1 MKLQKKETINIKEI
15 TNEEWSKNKTKSSEL
30 CLFHGFTPLNQLDLI
45 NRFNTI
51 KQSLKNLINGG
62 ISNPTENQPVT
73 HHHCRQSNY
82 TPNQQILSFVSDFH
96 NNKRQINNRKITHV
110 CQIGIGGSVT
120 GPKAIINALINWNY
134 TQKITPAFISSHDE
148 SHISKTLSKLNL
160 ESTLFI
166 IASKSGKTIEIEKII
181 SAIVSL
187 TKVTQSS
194 FLKNQCVTITT
205 KGSPLNNHAYLENF
219 LFESS
224 VGGRFS
230 TTSPIGT
237 LILGLCFGKTVMQEF
252 LAGANAADKIQLSE
266 SNLNFNIAFQLAAL
280 NVSYRNDFELQNL
293 AMVPYGES
301 LKELTFFIV
310 QLISE
315 SLGKET
321 TLNGSKSITNN
332 CPQII
337 HGLGPDAQHSIFQQL
352 HQSKTVIPCEFIFT
366 QPKMKNQH
374 HILQQICG
382 QMVALAKGQ
391 KTDDLAH
398 YFSGNRP
405 SILLLLKSNSAK
417 GLGELIATYE
427 NRVMFEALLL
437 NINAF
442 DQPGVELGKKLTKA
456 ISEHGK
462 DQASQLFKTIQNN
475 N

>member
-1 MKLQKKETINIKEI
+1 MKPEKKEAIHLKEI
-15 TNEEWSKNKTKSSEL
+15 TSEAWAKCKTKTNEL
-30 CLFHGFTPLNQLDLI
+30 SLYHGFSPLNQLDLAD
-45 NRFNTI
+45 RFNTI
-51 KQSLKNLINGG
+51 KQPLNNLINGE
-62 ISNPTENQPVT
+62 ISNPTEKQPVT
-73 HHHCRQSNY
+73 HHHCRQPNYSSN
-82 TPNQQILSFVSDFH
+82 QKLIKFVDEIH
-96 NNKRQINNRKITHV
+96 NNERLINNKKISHV
-110 CQIGIGGSVT
+110 CQIGIGGSIT
-120 GPKAIINALINWNY
+120 GPKAIVNALKNWDYN
-134 TQKITPAFISSHDE
+134 QKIHPAFISSHDE
-148 SHISKTLSKLNL
+148 DHISKTLSKLDL

-181 SAIVSL
+181 SAILSL
-187 TKVTQSS
+187 TKMTQSS

-205 KGSPLNNHAYLENF
+205 KDSPLNNHAYLENF
-219 LFESS
+219 LFEAS

-237 LILGLCFGKTVMQEF
+237 LILGLCFGKSVLLEF
-252 LAGANAADKIQLSE
+252 LAGANTADQIELSE
-266 SNLNFNIAFQLAAL
+266 KNLNSNIAFQMAAL
-280 NVSYRNDFELQNL
+280 NISYRNDYNLENL

-301 LKELTFFIV
+301 LKDLTFFLV

-315 SLGKET
+315 SLGKEA
-321 TLNGSKSITNN
+321 TLNGTKSITNN

-391 KTDDLAH
+391 TTNDLAH

-405 SILLLLKSNSAK
+405 SVLLLLKSNSAAA
-417 GLGELIATYE
+417 LGELIATYE

-442 DQPGVELGKKLTKA
+442 DQPGVELGKKLTQA
-456 ISEHGK
+456 MSTEGK
-462 DQASQLFKTIQNN
+462 DLASLLFKTIQNSD
-475 N
+475 